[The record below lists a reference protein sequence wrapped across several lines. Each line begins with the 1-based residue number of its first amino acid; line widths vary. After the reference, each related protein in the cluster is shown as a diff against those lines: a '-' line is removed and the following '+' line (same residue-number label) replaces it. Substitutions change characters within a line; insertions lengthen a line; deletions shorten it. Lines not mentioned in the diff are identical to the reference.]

1 MKVVF
6 LDIDGVLNVF
16 NDGSDS
22 LGHLFNMEFLNN
34 LKKLVVATQAKIVVS
49 SNWKHLLVKINEARE
64 YGLDIH
70 DKTPD
75 LFDVTDPLLRS
86 KEIDAW
92 LAKHPEIEK
101 YVILDDMQQFDK
113 HHQKHFVKT
122 SGNFFHPQAYNGY
135 GFTEQCLEKAIR
147 LLS

>member
-1 MKVVF
+1 MKVIF

-16 NDGSDS
+16 NDGSDA
-22 LGHLFNMEFLNN
+22 LGHLFNIDYVNN
-34 LKKLVVATQAKIVVS
+34 LKKLVEVTQAKIVVS
-49 SNWKHLLVKINEARE
+49 SNWKHLLVKINDERG
-64 YGLDIH
+64 YGLEIH

-75 LFDVTDPLLRS
+75 LYDISDPLLRS

-92 LAKHPEIEK
+92 LVKHPETEK

-113 HHQKHFVKT
+113 HHQNCFVKT
-122 SGNFFHPQAYNGY
+122 SGNLFHTQAYNGY